1 MATQIGDLPL
11 VQKLIDRQFEEI
23 PTLQQCQQQQQQ
35 QQQQQFKQQ
44 QKRSPDSTKT
54 TTTSPRRRISRQV
67 VMSSLGLIPVI
78 DQKNERGMSS
88 LHIAAAAGNM

>member
-23 PTLQQCQQQQQQ
+23 PTLQQCQQQ

>member
-35 QQQQQFKQQ
+35 QQQFKQQ
-44 QKRSPDSTKT
+44 QKRSPDSTKA

>member
-23 PTLQQCQQQQQQ
+23 PTLQQCQQQQ

>member
-35 QQQQQFKQQ
+35 QFKQQ
-44 QKRSPDSTKT
+44 QKRSPDLTKA

>member
-23 PTLQQCQQQQQQ
+23 PTLQQCQQQQQ
-35 QQQQQFKQQ
+35 FKQQ
-44 QKRSPDSTKT
+44 QKRSPDLTKA

>member
-23 PTLQQCQQQQQQ
+23 PTLQQCQQ

>member
-35 QQQQQFKQQ
+35 QFKQQ
-44 QKRSPDSTKT
+44 QKRSPDSTKA